1 MVRPATSQPFMSIE
15 DPHPGGKLFFC
26 FWVLGEGGGVGF
38 GGVEA
43 VWVWE
48 GCPLVQPDH
57 LWVCVFKARIFTTT
71 GNSPSLL
78 SRQEKKGKNLY
89 SSEKVAF

>member
-1 MVRPATSQPFMSIE
+1 M
-15 DPHPGGKLFFC
+15 
-26 FWVLGEGGGVGF
+26 GF

-78 SRQEKKGKNLY
+78 SRQEKKGKNFTVVKRLPSNKY
-89 SSEKVAF
+89 KEKQIEQI